1 MPELIALF
9 RPFVALSLFILR
21 SSRDGDTARP
31 IAFKA
36 VSDAM
41 RSSLGLALA
50 EDDLLAFAA
59 VLDDDDGAM
68 LSVLRDDS
76 NVGYNND
83 SHDNSLRFVLGPAFV
98 AMDLDSLVALF
109 AKRHA
114 VWTENN
120 LLRNGNSDSDN
131 QSPTAKD
138 LALSICDKLR
148 LSSVLETMI
157 PSAPAQ
163 YADPTCAID
172 SRIWI
177 ALKEAR
183 SIDRLYSHQ
192 AKAIDCVLGNARRD
206 VVVSTGTASGK
217 SIVYQ
222 VAVLQML
229 LQSEE
234 ENTILLMFPTK
245 ALAQDQLVALRSL
258 VCHIPEL
265 SEVVID
271 TLDGD
276 KTHRETRR
284 AIRDTAS
291 VILTNPDTLH
301 AAMLPAGTHAWR
313 SFWQRLRLVVIDE
326 MHVYQAQFGQHVAH
340 ILHRLQR
347 ICCWAQGKNIG
358 GSELDVRFV
367 ACTATTANPAEH
379 MCALTG
385 CRSVAGIEVVD
396 LDGSP
401 RGSKHMALWCSTT
414 NSNSSSTSNV
424 SSRPLSAA
432 SNVCNVAMQLLAH
445 GLRIVVFCK
454 SRQTCELVFREIS
467 DCLERSPTLR
477 IRKLQTRI
485 VSYRAGYTAAERRAI
500 EQSIF
505 AGDTRLVVATNAL
518 ELGIDIGSLDAVL
531 MVGVPTSVA
540 SLWQQAGRAGRRTRD
555 SLAIIMA
562 DPAGNPIDKR
572 TVDAPSGLFD
582 RVFAPAT
589 VANEQSITAA
599 HLQCAA
605 FELPFAANEM
615 NNTEGLCW
623 DPVLQRWIC
632 ALSFKPWPADKVH
645 IRSVQQIGT
654 DWQVVDTGTTGAPTL
669 LEVLDAYHALF
680 ALYEGGILLHR
691 GYSYSIDCVD
701 PVLRVALVSKSNV
714 SWYTVKRDYI
724 DAVPLSV
731 VQSRTLSSDSSG
743 KLEVCYGEINVTAI
757 VFGYKRIDTRSRKLL
772 ELVEHRSPPLTI
784 KTNGVWLDVPLS
796 IAKNLAASGH
806 NVEASIH
813 AAQHALIAEVGALVG
828 CLSADLSTECKSPLA
843 TRSKIPRLVVYEQ
856 YPVVRGPTE
865 RLLPV
870 AAGLFK
876 NALTRLDKCS
886 LCPSGSERGCLSCV
900 LSKSC
905 NEYNECLDKPGGML
919 LLNLIVL
926 ML

>member
-1 MPELIALF
+1 MPELVALF
-9 RPFVALSLFILR
+9 RPFAALGLFILR

-31 IAFKA
+31 IALKA

-41 RSSLGLALA
+41 RSSLGLSLA

-68 LSVLRDDS
+68 LSVLRGGSSEYDYDGDS
-76 NVGYNND
+76 RG
-83 SHDNSLRFVLGPAFV
+83 SSLRFVLGPAFV
-98 AMDLDSLVALF
+98 AMDLDSLAALF

-114 VWTENN
+114 VWAKSN
-120 LLRNGNSDSDN
+120 LLRNSNGNSGS
-131 QSPTAKD
+131 QSPATKD
-138 LALSICDKLR
+138 LALGVCDKLW
-148 LSSVLETMI
+148 LTSVLETTI

-163 YADPTCAID
+163 YADPTCAVD
-172 SRIWI
+172 SRVWM

-183 SIDRLYSHQ
+183 GIDRLYSHQ

-222 VAVLQML
+222 VAVLQLL
-229 LQSEE
+229 LQSGEEE
-234 ENTILLMFPTK
+234 ENTILLVFPTK

-265 SEVVID
+265 SEIVID

-291 VILTNPDTLH
+291 AILTNPDTLH
-301 AAMLPAGTHAWR
+301 AAMLPAGAHAWR
-313 SFWQRLRLVVIDE
+313 GFWRRLRLVVIDE

-358 GSELDVRFV
+358 GSDLDVRFV
-367 ACTATTANPAEH
+367 ACSATTANPAEH

-385 CRSVAGIEVVD
+385 HRSAADIEVVD

-401 RGSKHMALWCSTT
+401 HGSKHMALWCSSTNPNS

-432 SNVCNVAMQLLAH
+432 ANVCNVAIQLLAH
-445 GLRIVVFCK
+445 GLRIIVFCK

-467 DCLERSPTLR
+467 DSLERSPTPR
-477 IRKLQTRI
+477 IRELQTRI
-485 VSYRAGYTAAERRAI
+485 MSYRAGYTAAERRAI
-500 EQSIF
+500 ERSIF

-531 MVGVPTSVA
+531 MVGVPTSTA

-555 SLAIIMA
+555 SLAIVMA
-562 DPAGNPIDKR
+562 DPARNPIDKR
-572 TVDAPSGLFD
+572 TVAAPSGLFD

-589 VANEQSITAA
+589 VANEQSIAAA

-605 FELPFAANEM
+605 FELPFAANEIDD
-615 NNTEGLCW
+615 TEGLCW

-632 ALSFKPWPADKVH
+632 ALSFKPWPAEKVH
-645 IRSVQQIGT
+645 IRSVQQTGA
-654 DWQVVDTGTTGAPTL
+654 DWQVVDSETAGAPTL

-691 GYSYSIDCVD
+691 GLSYSIDCVD
-701 PVLRVALVSKSNV
+701 PDLRVALVSKSNV
-714 SWYTVKRDYI
+714 SWYTVKRDYV

-731 VQSRTLSSDSSG
+731 SRSRTLSSDNAG
-743 KLEVCYGEINVTAI
+743 KLEVCYGEINVTAT
-757 VFGYKRIDTRSRKLL
+757 VFGYKRIDTRSRNLL
-772 ELVEHRSPPLTI
+772 ELVEHKSPPLTI
-784 KTNGVWLDVPLS
+784 KTNGIWLDIPLN
-796 IAKNLAASGH
+796 IAQNLAASGH

-828 CLSADLSTECKSPLA
+828 CVSADLSTECKSPLA
-843 TRSKIPRLVVYEQ
+843 NRSKIPRLVVYER

-865 RLLPV
+865 RLL
-870 AAGLFK
+870 
-876 NALTRLDKCS
+876 S
-886 LCPSGSERGCLSCV
+886 
-900 LSKSC
+900 
-905 NEYNECLDKPGGML
+905 
-919 LLNLIVL
+919 
-926 ML
+926 